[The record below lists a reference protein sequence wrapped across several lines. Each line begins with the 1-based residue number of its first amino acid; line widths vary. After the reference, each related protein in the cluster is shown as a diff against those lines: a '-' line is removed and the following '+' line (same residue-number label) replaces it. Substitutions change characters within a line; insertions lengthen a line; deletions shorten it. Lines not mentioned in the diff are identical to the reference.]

1 MRMTLWE
8 PVGEGHQPMGG
19 RSPNCQLGFAVN
31 RKVDK
36 QERGDL

>member
-1 MRMTLWE
+1 MGARGGGAPTY
-8 PVGEGHQPMGG
+8 GGG